1 MKQIPNIFTLLN
13 LCMGCVA
20 ILLTLQTGESIAR
33 IQGEEWTIYLP
44 EKMSWAALFIGI
56 AAVVD
61 FLDGFIARLFK
72 ATSEMGKQLDSLS
85 DLVSFG
91 VAPGFIIYQLLRL
104 SFAAEPSGLNT
115 PLLFLLPCLLIPFAA
130 AWRLARLNLDTIHK
144 NNFEGLPTPAAG
156 LLIASFPIILL
167 YNPLNI
173 QMLLMNKW
181 VLYLICLLVP
191 YLMISRLPLLTMK
204 FSTMAFKQNKA
215 RYILIGLSAC
225 YIGVLGWLSVPA
237 IFITYILVSLLLKN
251 QTT

>member
-1 MKQIPNIFTLLN
+1 
-13 LCMGCVA
+13 MGCIA
-20 ILLTLQTGESIAR
+20 IVLILQTGESIAR
-33 IQGEEWTIYLP
+33 IQGEEWTIYMP
-44 EKMSWAALFIGI
+44 EKIAWAALFIGI

-91 VAPGFIIYQLLRL
+91 VAPGLIIYQLLRL
-104 SFAAEPSGLNT
+104 SLAAEPTGLNT
-115 PLLFLLPCLLIPFAA
+115 PLLFLLPCLFIPMAA
-130 AWRLARLNLDTIHK
+130 AWRLARFNLDTVHK

-156 LLIASFPIILL
+156 LLIASFPLILL

-181 VLYLICLLVP
+181 VLYLVCLIIP
-191 YLMISRLPLLTMK
+191 YLMISKLPLLSMK
-204 FSTMAFKQNKA
+204 FNTMAFKENKA

-225 YIGVLGWLSVPA
+225 AVVILGWLSVPA

>member
-1 MKQIPNIFTLLN
+1 
-13 LCMGCVA
+13 MGCIA
-20 ILLTLQTGESIAR
+20 IVLILQTGESIAR
-33 IQGEEWTIYLP
+33 IQGEEWTIYMP
-44 EKMSWAALFIGI
+44 EKIAWAALFIGI

-91 VAPGFIIYQLLRL
+91 VAPGLIIYQLLRL
-104 SFAAEPSGLNT
+104 SLAAEPTGLNT
-115 PLLFLLPCLLIPFAA
+115 PLLFLLPCLFIPMAA
-130 AWRLARLNLDTIHK
+130 AWRLARFNLDTVDK

-156 LLIASFPIILL
+156 LLIASFPLILL

-181 VLYLICLLVP
+181 VLYLVCLIIP
-191 YLMISRLPLLTMK
+191 YLMISKLPLLSMK
-204 FSTMAFKQNKA
+204 FNTMAFKENKA

-225 YIGVLGWLSVPA
+225 AVVILGWLSVPA

>member
-1 MKQIPNIFTLLN
+1 
-13 LCMGCVA
+13 MGCIA
-20 ILLTLQTGESIAR
+20 IVLILQTGESIAR
-33 IQGEEWTIYLP
+33 IQGEEWTIYMP
-44 EKMSWAALFIGI
+44 EKIGWAALFIGI
-56 AAVVD
+56 AAIVD

-91 VAPGFIIYQLLRL
+91 VAPGLIMYQLLRL
-104 SFAAEPSGLNT
+104 SLAAEPTGLNM
-115 PLLFLLPCLLIPFAA
+115 PLLFLLPCLFIPLAA
-130 AWRLARLNLDTIHK
+130 AWRLARFNLDTVHK

-156 LLIASFPIILL
+156 LLIASFPLILL

-181 VLYLICLLVP
+181 VLYLVCLIIP
-191 YLMISRLPLLTMK
+191 YLMISRLPLLSMK
-204 FSTMAFKQNKA
+204 FNTVTFKENKA
-215 RYILIGLSAC
+215 RYILLGLSAC

>member
-1 MKQIPNIFTLLN
+1 
-13 LCMGCVA
+13 MGCIA
-20 ILLTLQTGESIAR
+20 IVLILQTGESIAR
-33 IQGEEWTIYLP
+33 IQGEEWTIYMP
-44 EKMSWAALFIGI
+44 EKIAWAALFIGI

-91 VAPGFIIYQLLRL
+91 VAPGLIIYQLLRL
-104 SFAAEPSGLNT
+104 SLAAEPTGLNT
-115 PLLFLLPCLLIPFAA
+115 PLLFLLPCLFIPMAA
-130 AWRLARLNLDTIHK
+130 AWRLARFNLDTVHK

-156 LLIASFPIILL
+156 LLIASFPLILL

-181 VLYLICLLVP
+181 VLYLVCLIVP
-191 YLMISRLPLLTMK
+191 FLMISRLPLLSMK
-204 FSTMAFKQNKA
+204 FNTIAFKENKA
-215 RYILIGLSAC
+215 RYMLIGLSVS

-251 QTT
+251 

>member
-1 MKQIPNIFTLLN
+1 
-13 LCMGCVA
+13 MGCIA
-20 ILLTLQTGESIAR
+20 IVLILQTGESIAR
-33 IQGEEWTIYLP
+33 IQGEEWTIYMP
-44 EKMSWAALFIGI
+44 ERIGWAALFIGI

-91 VAPGFIIYQLLRL
+91 VAPGLIIYQLLRL
-104 SFAAEPSGLNT
+104 SLASEPSGLNT
-115 PLLFLLPCLLIPFAA
+115 PFLFVLPSLFIPLAA
-130 AWRLARLNLDTIHK
+130 AWRLARFNLDTTHK

-156 LLIASFPIILL
+156 LLIASFPMILL
-167 YNPLNI
+167 YNPFNI
-173 QMLLMNKW
+173 QILLMNKW
-181 VLYLICLLVP
+181 ALYLVCLIIP
-191 YLMISRLPLLTMK
+191 YLMISRLPLLSMK
-204 FSTMAFKQNKA
+204 FNTMAFKENKA

-225 YIGVLGWLSVPA
+225 FIAVLGWLSVPA